1 MTPQQRTTLL
11 ESLTPD
17 AVETIARDWEIWA
30 RDNQLA
36 PAGSW
41 FVWLVLAGR
50 GFGKTRTG
58 AEWVLQRVREGARRI
73 ALIAPT
79 AADARDTMIEGPAGI
94 LACAHSAERPV
105 YEPSKRRL
113 VFPMNANGFR
123 AIATT
128 FAAVEPERLRGPQHD
143 TAWCDEL
150 ATWRYPET
158 AWSNLVF
165 GLRLGDPRVCVTTTP
180 RPIPTLKDIL
190 NDPTTRV
197 TRGSTFDN
205 ASNLAARFLAQ
216 LKRKH
221 EGTRLGRQELFAEL
235 LEDTPGAL
243 WTSALLERNRVAIAP
258 ELERVV
264 VAIDPQA
271 AEPSDESDEDTAET
285 GIVAGGI
292 DARGHA
298 YVTRDVSGHYSPA
311 EWGERAVMLFDELGA
326 DLIVAEKNQGGAM
339 VGHVLKT
346 AAEKL
351 YREKRRKSPVVNFK
365 LVTATRGKDVRA
377 EPVAALD
384 EQGRCHHVGHHAAL
398 ESQMTTWVR
407 GQKSPDRFDARVW
420 LVTELL
426 VEPDPEPASYRG
438 ARNGF
443 RGAVDVDGPA
453 PQRPQRERSRRHDRD
468 DD

>member
-1 MTPQQRTTLL
+1 METLR
-11 ESLTPD
+11 
-17 AVETIARDWEIWA
+17 RDWEIWA

-36 PAGSW
+36 PPGSW

-58 AEWVLQRVREGARRI
+58 AEWVLKRVREGARRI
-73 ALIAPT
+73 ALVAPT

-94 LACAHSAERPV
+94 LACAHPAERPV

-113 VFPMNANGFR
+113 VFPPNAQGVR

-150 ATWRYPET
+150 ATWRYPEA

-165 GLRLGDPRVCVTTTP
+165 GLRLGDPRVCITTTP
-180 RPIPTLKDIL
+180 RPISTLKDIL
-190 NDPTTRV
+190 RDPTTRI

-205 ASNLAARFLAQ
+205 AANLAARFLAQ

-243 WTSALLERNRVAIAP
+243 WTSKLLEENRVDVAP
-258 ELERVV
+258 DLQRVV
-264 VAIDPQA
+264 VAVDPQA
-271 AEPSDESDEDTAET
+271 AEPNDETDEDTAET

-298 YVTRDVSGHYSPA
+298 YVTRDASGHYSPG
-311 EWGERAVMLFDELGA
+311 EWGEVAVLLFDELKA
-326 DLIVAEKNQGGAM
+326 DAIIAEKNNGGAM
-339 VGHVLKT
+339 VGHVLRT

-351 YREKRRKSPVVNFK
+351 FREKRRKSPLVNFR
-365 LVTATRGKDVRA
+365 LVTASRGKEVRA

-384 EQGRCHHVGHHAAL
+384 EQHRVHHVGHHAAL
-398 ESQMTTWVR
+398 ESQLTTWVR
-407 GQKSPDRFDARVW
+407 GQKSPDRLDARVW
-420 LVTELL
+420 LITELL
-426 VEPDPEPASYRG
+426 LDPDPDPIAPTVAANLTQR
-438 ARNGF
+438 AR
-443 RGAVDVDGPA
+443 AVIRLG
-453 PQRPQRERSRRHDRD
+453 SR
-468 DD
+468 